1 MPQRKSTMR
10 AVPVTDSAVWV
21 VIPAAGVGKR
31 MRADRPK
38 QYLEL
43 HHKTVLEH
51 TLDCFLGCEQVAGI
65 VVAVSADDGWWP
77 DLAESFAGLPVY
89 SAPGGKERADSVLN
103 ALDYLAAKLGAA
115 AQQSVVMVHD
125 AARPCL
131 SRRDLHLLLAAVEQ
145 YAQSGALLA
154 VPVRDTMKRAHS
166 SQLSAGSGAVPF
178 VARTEEREGL
188 WHALTPQMA
197 AFPVLHAALRN
208 ALQQGLPVTDEASA
222 LEYAGLAPR
231 LLEGEASNIKITRP
245 ADLALAEFFLQQHLE
260 EEEA

>member
-1 MPQRKSTMR
+1 MSNNP
-10 AVPVTDSAVWV
+10 VWV

-43 HHKTVLEH
+43 HNKMVLEH
-51 TLDCFLGCEQVAGI
+51 TLDCFLGCEQIVGI
-65 VVAVSADDGWWP
+65 VVAVSADDAWWP
-77 DLAESFAGLPVY
+77 ELSERLVGLPVY

-103 ALDYLAAKLGAA
+103 ALDFLVADLLGDDV
-115 AQQSVVMVHD
+115 AQEVVVMVHD

-131 SRRDLHLLLAAVEQ
+131 SRRDLHLLLAAVDE

-154 VPVRDTMKRAHS
+154 VPVRDTMKRSQGNSAAAALVAH
-166 SQLSAGSGAVPF
+166 
-178 VARTEEREGL
+178 TEEREGL

-197 AFPVLHAALRN
+197 ALSVLRDALRH
-208 ALQQGLPVTDEASA
+208 ALAKGLNVTDEASA
-222 LEYAGLAPR
+222 LEYAGFAPR
-231 LLEGEASNIKITRP
+231 LLEGAASNIKITRP
-245 ADLALAEFFLQQHLE
+245 ADLVLAEFFLQQHLE